1 MSTPTAKTPRR
12 WLASVL
18 ASSTAPLPA
27 LPWARGHRPVTSRRP
42 APVATPSQRRAG

>member
-1 MSTPTAKTPRR
+1 MSKPSAKTPRR

-27 LPWARGHRPVTSRRP
+27 LPWARGHRPSATRRA
-42 APVATPSQRRAG
+42 APTATPSSRRAG